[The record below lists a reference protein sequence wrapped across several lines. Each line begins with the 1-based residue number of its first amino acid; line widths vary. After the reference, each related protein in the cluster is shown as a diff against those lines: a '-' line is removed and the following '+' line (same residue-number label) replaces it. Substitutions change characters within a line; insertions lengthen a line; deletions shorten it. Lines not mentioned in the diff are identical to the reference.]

1 MKKMIIGLVG
11 KKGSGK
17 DTMADF
23 LVENYHFKQYAYAEP
38 LKKLCQDL
46 FCLTDAQVNCHAL
59 KETIDERW
67 NKSPRQI
74 LQQVGTDLFRKHY
87 DENIWVKILKEKLK
101 MESKDQNIVVS
112 DIRHQNELDTVTEF
126 KNFVIFR
133 IVRPGHDASDPHST
147 ENNTLTYE
155 NMITIDNNG
164 SIQEFHE
171 KIKKELKHIIY

>member
-1 MKKMIIGLVG
+1 MIIGLLG

-23 LVENYHFKQYAYAEP
+23 LVENYHFKQYTYAEP
-38 LKKLCQDL
+38 LKKICQDL
-46 FCLTDAQVNCHAL
+46 FSLTDEQMNCHVL

-67 NKSPRQI
+67 NKTPRQI

-101 MESKDQNIVVS
+101 VESDEQNIVVS

-126 KNFVIFR
+126 ENCLIFR
-133 IVRPGHDASDPHST
+133 IVRPGCDVSDPHST
-147 ENNTLTYE
+147 ENNNLKYKDI
-155 NMITIDNNG
+155 ITIDNNG
-164 SIQEFHE
+164 TIQDFYE
-171 KIKKELKHIIY
+171 KIKRELKHVIY

>member
-1 MKKMIIGLVG
+1 MIIGLLG

-23 LVENYHFKQYAYAEP
+23 LVEHYNFKQYTYATP

-46 FCLTDAQVNCHAL
+46 FSLTEEQMNCHVQ

-67 NKSPRQI
+67 NKTPRQI

-101 MESKDQNIVVS
+101 MEPDNQNIVVS

-126 KNFVIFR
+126 ENCVIFHILR
-133 IVRPGHDASDPHST
+133 AGCDVSDQHST
-147 ENNTLTYE
+147 ENNIMKHE
-155 NMITIDNNG
+155 NIITIKNNG
-164 SIQEFHE
+164 SIQDFYEN
-171 KIKKELKHIIY
+171 IKKELKHIIN